1 VTFGAKTCVLT
12 VAVSTLSRNDIT
24 GAAARL
30 LLGERMLI
38 MQNNAVFET
47 YLKAKDILCRHFKEE
62 FPNGDFNKFNSTLAS
77 YSKEDIIRLAD
88 AVSRFGLAAILD
100 VIL

>member
-1 VTFGAKTCVLT
+1 
-12 VAVSTLSRNDIT
+12 
-24 GAAARL
+24 
-30 LLGERMLI
+30 
-38 MQNNAVFET
+38 MQNNSVFET
-47 YLKAKDILCRHFKEE
+47 YLRAKDILCRHFKDE
-62 FPNGDFNKFNSTLAS
+62 FPNGDFNKFTSTLAS